1 MTPKEKAKELVD
13 KYSKRAEDLC
23 EYTEYEYDKECAL
36 ICVDE
41 IIYTTKIK
49 KYKANFIGNTLDAKD
64 YTFKYSE
71 YWKKV
76 KKEIEKL

>member
-1 MTPKEKAKELVD
+1 MTPKEKAKELCNKFLKVGMMI
-13 KYSKRAEDLC
+13 RGA
-23 EYTEYEYDKECAL
+23 KECAL

-41 IIYTTKIK
+41 MLNCNTTSV
-49 KYKANFIGNTLDAKD
+49 YYEEDF
-64 YTFKYSE
+64 E

>member
-1 MTPKEKAKELVD
+1 MTPKEKAIELVQ
-13 KYSKRAEDLC
+13 KFN
-23 EYTEYEYDKECAL
+23 YDNKHFLMYDVRKCAL

-41 IIYTTKIK
+41 MLNCNTTSV
-49 KYKANFIGNTLDAKD
+49 YYEEDF
-64 YTFKYSE
+64 E